1 MKRAL
6 ANCFIL
12 ATMLLALPLVGII
25 LEGDPIRQYVEFPPI
40 ARYVRHAGFSPF
52 FFYLLALL
60 FLCTTLLLV
69 LAASAGR
76 NKSRFA
82 PGPPHAR
89 LPWWGW
95 AGLGGI
101 VVGWIFAWNRF
112 QWLIPVQHH
121 TFLLLWMGY
130 IFLVNGL
137 CLKRTGRSLLTDN
150 PGRFT
155 LLFPASA
162 VFWWF
167 FEYLNRFVQNW
178 YYLNVSHFTAIEY
191 ILLATLSFSTVLP
204 AVLSTTRLLLS
215 FPIFQIGLQELKP
228 FRIDN
233 PKRLAWTGLTVS
245 AVGLSLIGVLP
256 DLLFPLLWV
265 SPLLIIVSLQFIT
278 GEKTIFSR
286 LSDGDWRTIIP
297 PALGALV
304 CGFFWELWN
313 WNSLAK
319 WEYAIP
325 YVHCCKVFEM
335 PLLGYLGYLPF
346 GLECMVVGER
356 IQGSQKIYQLGEQDE
371 GTARI

>member
-6 ANCFIL
+6 ANCLIL
-12 ATMLLALPLVGII
+12 ATMLLALPLAGIV
-25 LEGDPIRQYVEFPPI
+25 LKGDPIGQYVEFPPI
-40 ARYVRHAGFSPF
+40 TRHVRHAGFSPF
-52 FFYLLALL
+52 FFYLLAAL
-60 FLCTTLLLV
+60 FLITTLLLV

-82 PGPPHAR
+82 PRPPYAR
-89 LPWWGW
+89 FPWWGW
-95 AGLGGI
+95 AGLGGV
-101 VVGWIFAWNRF
+101 VVGWIIAWNRF
-112 QWLIPVQHH
+112 QWLTPVQHH
-121 TFLLLWMGY
+121 TFLLLWIGY

-228 FRIDN
+228 FRIGN
-233 PKRLAWTGLTVS
+233 SKRLAWTGLAIS

-265 SPLLIIVSLQFIT
+265 SPLLIIVSLQYIA

-286 LSDGDWRTIIP
+286 LSDGDWRTTIP

-313 WNSLAK
+313 WNSLVK

-346 GLECMVVGER
+346 GLECMIVGER
-356 IQGSQKIYQLGEQDE
+356 IQGSQKIYQLGDQDE